1 MDFEVRRSITKD
13 GFLDLVSNAIR
24 RLGFGWY
31 ILMGKD
37 GIILIDALDDVMELG
52 TTCEEL
58 VLT

>member
-31 ILMGKD
+31 TLMGND
-37 GIILIDALDDVMELG
+37 GIILIDALDDVLELG
-52 TTCEEL
+52 TCEEL

>member
-31 ILMGKD
+31 ILMGND
-37 GIILIDALDDVMELG
+37 GIILIDTLDDVLELG
-52 TTCEEL
+52 ACEEL
-58 VLT
+58 VRT

>member
-24 RLGFGWY
+24 RLGFGWCT
-31 ILMGKD
+31 LMGND

>member
-31 ILMGKD
+31 ILMGND
-37 GIILIDALDDVMELG
+37 GIILIDALDDVLELG